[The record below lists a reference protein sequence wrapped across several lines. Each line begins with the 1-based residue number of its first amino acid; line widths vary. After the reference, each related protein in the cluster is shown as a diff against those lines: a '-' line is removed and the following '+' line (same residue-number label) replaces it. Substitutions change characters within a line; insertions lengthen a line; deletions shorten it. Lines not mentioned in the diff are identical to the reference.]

1 MERITDNI
9 WLFIGIFLVFD
20 VVLVSFVLWRKF
32 RKDKLFGP
40 QREYLRTHWNNIE
53 TMFNTDPRA
62 AIVEADKLLD
72 YGLKI
77 RFQVQASVGQNLKT
91 FGRFFSDL
99 EGLWKAHKLRN
110 QIVHELNYKVSERDT
125 LAAKMS
131 FYRAL
136 KDLGM

>member
-40 QREYLRTHWNNIE
+40 QREYLQTHWNNIE
-53 TMFNTDPRA
+53 SMFSADPRA

-91 FGRFFSDL
+91 FGRFFTDL
-99 EGLWKAHKLRN
+99 DGLWEAHKLRN
-110 QIVHELNYKVSERDT
+110 KIVHELNYKIADRDVSM
-125 LAAKMS
+125 AKTN
-131 FYRAL
+131 FYQAL